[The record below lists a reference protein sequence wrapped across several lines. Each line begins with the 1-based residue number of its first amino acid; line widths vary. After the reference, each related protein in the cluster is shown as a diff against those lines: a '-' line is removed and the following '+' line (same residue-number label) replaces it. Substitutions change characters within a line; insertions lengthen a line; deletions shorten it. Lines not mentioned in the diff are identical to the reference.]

1 VTRRRKAKAPAE
13 ARCVKCG
20 CTDSRACAGGCSWAT
35 VDRKAGV
42 GICSSCLA
50 PRTVSG
56 TWQPHTVRPTEPT
69 SALIAVRDA
78 DDGLGYLLATVH
90 DFDLRLGRWVC
101 TLEGKPLADE
111 VFMWLDEHAIAPD
124 DLFQQV
130 TP

>member
-1 VTRRRKAKAPAE
+1 
-13 ARCVKCG
+13 
-20 CTDSRACAGGCSWAT
+20 
-35 VDRKAGV
+35 
-42 GICSSCLA
+42 
-50 PRTVSG
+50 
-56 TWQPHTVRPTEPT
+56 
-69 SALIAVRDA
+69 
-78 DDGLGYLLATVH
+78 LATVH